1 MVIDFHVHI
10 QPRSSDDDVLRFLD
24 ELTAHRIDMA
34 VVHPLGRTEQE
45 LKESTENI
53 VRLAEKHPDRLIPF
67 GSVFPNTRGAADT
80 FRTQVTELGVKGLKL
95 HPLLQ
100 RFDPSESY
108 MTPLVEVC
116 IELDVP
122 ILVHTGGGYMSDG
135 RLWDADAVRLDE
147 LAGRHPKAKI
157 VIAHG
162 NPFGPDPYIA
172 ARHPNVYLD
181 TTITFAKFARL
192 VPNIGPEMLDWMHT
206 DERLLYGSDAFPDHT
221 HYLSYNLDPILAMN
235 VSEETRAKVLGGNA
249 AKLLK
254 LA

>member
-1 MVIDFHVHI
+1 MIIDFHVHI

-24 ELTAHRIDMA
+24 TLSSRDVDMA

-45 LKESTENI
+45 LTESTNNI
-53 VRLAEKHPDRLIPF
+53 VRLAEKHPERLIPF
-67 GSVFPNTRGAADT
+67 GSVFPNTRDAANA
-80 FRTQVTELGVKGLKL
+80 FRQQVTQQGVRGLKL

-100 RFDPSESY
+100 RFDPSETY

-122 ILVHTGGGYMSDG
+122 ILIHTGGGYMPDG
-135 RLWDADAVRLDE
+135 RLRDADAIRIDE
-147 LAGRHPKAKI
+147 LAGRHPEAKL

-172 ARHPNVYLD
+172 SRHPNVYLD

-192 VPNIGPEMLDWMHT
+192 IPAIGPEMLDWMRT
-206 DERLLYGSDAFPDHT
+206 DERLLYGSDAFPEHID
-221 HYLSYNLDPILAMN
+221 YLAFNLDPILAMD
-235 VSEETRAKVLGGNA
+235 VSEEARSKVLGGNA

-254 LA
+254 LD